1 MKKATLCNKNII
13 ADILV
18 FEFCCSLNKSKQTTR
33 SEFAQNY
40 AQILAAITTTFAN
53 YSIKMAKYRNN
64 LPLNAKDRIFL
75 SEGGMMTS
83 FFFGEETKDI
93 KVPECNL
100 FFHFIKDEKI
110 MNWASNYNRKFL
122 DLCLKE
128 NDEFGCVLVAFFQ
141 YKARKQDVKE
151 VLDIDEEE
159 WVQLNKDYVQRL
171 VDLRSEYESSIPNCP
186 PIPIGGLVVPK
197 GEKGDCFSMDTRMNI
212 DEAEEYHKD
221 QIKMI
226 AEDTMADFLLF
237 ALASYSEDVI
247 GVCNVAARYQLPV
260 VVSFTTGTDGRL
272 YGGETIKVSLV
283 CDMVFQI

>member
-1 MKKATLCNKNII
+1 
-13 ADILV
+13 
-18 FEFCCSLNKSKQTTR
+18 
-33 SEFAQNY
+33 
-40 AQILAAITTTFAN
+40 
-53 YSIKMAKYRNN
+53 MAKYRNN

-93 KVPECNL
+93 KVPASNL

-151 VLDIDEEE
+151 SLNIDEEE
-159 WVQLNKDYVQRL
+159 WVQLNKDYIQRL

-197 GEKGDCFSMDTRMNI
+197 GEKGDCFSMVTKMSIKD
-212 DEAEEYHKD
+212 AEEYHKD
-221 QIKMI
+221 QIKVI
-226 AEDTMADFLLF
+226 AEETKADMLLVG
-237 ALASYSEDVI
+237 LVSYSEEAI
-247 GVCNVAARYQLPV
+247 GICNVAARHHLPV

-272 YGGETIKVSLV
+272 YSGESIKVFFMILYFSSDILYV
-283 CDMVFQI
+283 PTQF